1 MIRRA
6 IFVIVL
12 AVGVAAIAVAE
23 ETSEAAVE
31 LDRMERFAE
40 LENLLVGAEKKP
52 GETEYVAEPASDEV
66 ARILAEAEAA
76 EQTDEPAE

>member
-12 AVGVAAIAVAE
+12 VAAVGAAAVAE
-23 ETSEAAVE
+23 ETSESALE
-31 LDRMERFAE
+31 LDKMERFAE